1 MKISVLTL
9 FPEFINALRNYSI
22 IGRAIGDKIIDL
34 NVIDIRDFATNR
46 YLQVDD
52 YPYGG
57 GPGML
62 MQPGPI
68 VEAIE
73 SVGDQN
79 AKVYYLSPQ
88 GKVLNQEKLKEI
100 VGQDHIIL
108 LNGHYEGIDHRVVEY
123 YVDEEI
129 SIGDYVLT
137 GGEIPTMVL
146 IDGITRLLPGVLTSE
161 ESYMSESHYHGLL
174 EHPQYTRPR
183 VFRNLEVPDILLSG
197 NHEEIRKYRLRE
209 SIRTTLNKRPDLIN
223 TKELN
228 EEEQQFLD
236 EIMKGGN

>member
-9 FPEFINALRNYSI
+9 FPEFIETLRNYSI
-22 IGRAIGDKIIDL
+22 IGRAIGDEIVDL
-34 NVIDIRDFATNR
+34 KTVNIRDFATNR

-68 VEAIE
+68 VDAIE
-73 SVGDQN
+73 SLNDPDG
-79 AKVYYLSPQ
+79 KVYYLSPQ
-88 GKVLNQEKLKEI
+88 GRVLTQEKLKEMSNE
-100 VGQDHIIL
+100 DHIIL
-108 LNGHYEGIDHRVVEY
+108 LNGHYEGIDNRVVEH

-146 IDGITRLLPGVLTSE
+146 IDGIVRLLPGVLKSE
-161 ESYMSESHYHGLL
+161 ESYEWESHYGGLL
-174 EHPQYTRPR
+174 EHPQYTRPQ
-183 VFRNLEVPDILLSG
+183 VFRDLEVPEILLSG

-209 SIRTTLNKRPDLIN
+209 SIRVTLKKRPDLIN
-223 TKELN
+223 TTELN
-228 EEEQQFLD
+228 EEAKKFLD
-236 EIMKGGN
+236 EIMEGGI